1 MENREH
7 GGIYFAAMNTADG
20 FKSFF
25 PQIFGSLSR
34 LFIIK
39 GGPGTGKSRLMRE
52 FSARAK
58 EKGFASEEFL
68 CSSDPKS
75 LDGVIVP
82 ELSLG
87 IIDGTAPHTYEPSIP
102 GAKESI
108 VDLGQFWDGN
118 TLKESIGEI
127 SEINLRKSRLYRS
140 VYSYLSAVRCYDET
154 VSEMVEQ
161 AIDAEKLDA
170 AVKRAA
176 YTIGNG
182 RDGKAGHKLR
192 IRSSVSAD
200 GFITLNT
207 FAEKAS
213 VRYSVLDVCGSA
225 GIFMEK
231 LLYETDTRGDC
242 AVVSYSPF
250 YPEKPDA
257 IFYPDKDI
265 VFYIGSESDYEEKT
279 INMRRFI
286 NDRALRPY
294 KPRIRAVSRLRSA
307 ALGELETDYSSV
319 RRLHAE
325 VEKIYS
331 GAMDFSA
338 KEEFSSQFIKSVLG

>member
-7 GGIYFAAMNTADG
+7 GGTYFAAMNTADG

-52 FSARAK
+52 FSAKAR
-58 EKGFASEEFL
+58 EKGFVTEEFL
-68 CSSDPKS
+68 CSSDPTS
-75 LDGVIVP
+75 LDGIIIP
-82 ELSLG
+82 ELSFG
-87 IIDGTAPHTYEPSIP
+87 MIDGTAPHTYDPSIP
-102 GAKESI
+102 GAKERI
-108 VDLGQFWDGN
+108 VDLGQFWDAGALRN
-118 TLKESIGEI
+118 NIGEI
-127 SEINLRKSRLYRS
+127 GEINLRKSRLYRS
-140 VYSYLSAVRCYDET
+140 VYSYLSAVRCYDKT

-161 AIDAEKLDA
+161 AIDSEKLDA

-176 YTIGNG
+176 YSIGNG
-182 RDGKAGHKLR
+182 RSSSHKLR

-207 FAEKAS
+207 YAEKAS

-231 LLYETDTRGDC
+231 LLRETDIRGDR
-242 AVVSYSPF
+242 AIVSYSPF

-257 IFYPDKDI
+257 IFYPEKDI
-265 VFYIGSESDYEEKT
+265 VYYIGSEADYEEKT

-307 ALGELETDYSSV
+307 ALSELGTDYSSV

-338 KEEFSSQFIKSVLG
+338 KEKFSQELIKSVLG

>member
-7 GGIYFAAMNTADG
+7 GGVYFAAMNTADG

-25 PQIFGSLSR
+25 PEIFGSLSR

-58 EKGFASEEFL
+58 EKGYASEEFL
-68 CSSDPKS
+68 CSSDPTS

-82 ELSLG
+82 ELSIG
-87 IIDGTAPHTYEPSIP
+87 MIDGTAPHTYDPSIP
-102 GAKESI
+102 GAKENL
-108 VDLGQFWDGN
+108 VDLGQFWDSGA
-118 TLKESIGEI
+118 LKESVSEIGEI
-127 SEINLRKSRLYRS
+127 NQSKSRLYGS
-140 VYSYLSAVRCYDET
+140 VYSYMNAVRGYDKT
-154 VSEMVEQ
+154 ISEMVGQ
-161 AIDAEKLDA
+161 ALDPEKLDT

-176 YTIGNG
+176 YTVGNG
-182 RDGKAGHKLR
+182 RGAEHKLR

-200 GFITLNT
+200 GFITLST
-207 FAEKAS
+207 YAEKATK
-213 VRYSVLDVCGSA
+213 RYSVLDVCGSA
-225 GIFMEK
+225 GIFLEK
-231 LLYETDTRGDC
+231 LLKETDIRGTR
-242 AVVSYSPF
+242 AMVSYSPF
-250 YPEKPDA
+250 YPKKPDA
-257 IFYPDKDI
+257 VYYPEKDI

-286 NDRALRPY
+286 NDKALRPY
-294 KPRIRAVSRLRSA
+294 KPRIRAINRLRSS
-307 ALGELETDYSSV
+307 ALKELETDYSSV

-331 GAMDFSA
+331 QTMDFEA
-338 KEEFSSQFIKSVLG
+338 KERFSRDFISSLL